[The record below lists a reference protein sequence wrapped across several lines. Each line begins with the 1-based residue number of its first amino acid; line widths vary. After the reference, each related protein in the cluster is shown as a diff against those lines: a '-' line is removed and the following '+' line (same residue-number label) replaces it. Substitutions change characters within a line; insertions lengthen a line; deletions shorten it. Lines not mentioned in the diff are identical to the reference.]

1 MNLLPFIRNDFR
13 LLWRHGFA
21 VAYLVVALVYAA
33 VLSAFPASWA
43 DAVLPV
49 LAWSDAAFFCFFFA
63 GASVC
68 LDLAQGTFRALFV
81 SPLPPWTY
89 FLVKTANLS
98 VLSFGMAAAVA
109 LSNRGLEF
117 RPLPLAVAVI
127 AGGSPSALI
136 GAALALRLRTV
147 NRFLVGTIPVFLVLS
162 LPILRYAAEP
172 WIPGWLAALSR
183 WTPTEG
189 SFLWA
194 RAAFAPVPGAELAA
208 GGAAALAWTAAA
220 SALILGPAIRAAK
233 GE

>member
-1 MNLLPFIRNDFR
+1 MNIFPFFRNDFR

-21 VAYLVVALVYAA
+21 AAYLVVALVYAA
-33 VLSAFPASWA
+33 VLSALPQTWA
-43 DAVLPV
+43 DAAMPV

-81 SPLPPWTY
+81 SPLRPWTY
-89 FLVKTANLS
+89 FLVKAANLS
-98 VLSFGMAAAVA
+98 ILSFGMAVAVS
-109 LSNRGLEF
+109 LSSRGLEF
-117 RPLPLAVAVI
+117 RPLPLAVSVL
-127 AGGSPSALI
+127 AGGSPSSLI

-147 NRFLVGTIPVFLVLS
+147 NRFLVGTIPVFLILS
-162 LPILRYAAEP
+162 LPVLRYAAEP
-172 WIPGWLAALSR
+172 WIPGWLASLSR

-194 RAAFAPVPGAELAA
+194 RAAYAAVPGGELTA
-208 GGAAALAWTAAA
+208 GAAAALAWTAAA
-220 SALILGPAIRAAK
+220 SVLILGPAARAAE

>member
-1 MNLLPFIRNDFR
+1 MSFLPFIRNDFR

-21 VAYLVVALVYAA
+21 IAYLIVALVYAA
-33 VLSAFPASWA
+33 VLSALPKSWS

-89 FLVKTANLS
+89 FLVKAANLS
-98 VLSFGMAAAVA
+98 VLSFGMAAAVS
-109 LSNRGLEF
+109 LSSRGFGF
-117 RPLPLAVAVI
+117 RPLPLAVSVL
-127 AGGSPSALI
+127 AGGAPSALI

-162 LPILRYAAEP
+162 LPVLRYAAEP
-172 WIPGWLAALSR
+172 WLPGWLSALSR

-194 RAAFAPVPGAELAA
+194 RAAFSPVPGAELAA
-208 GGAAALAWTAAA
+208 GVAGAAAWTAVAA
-220 SALILGPAIRAAK
+220 YLILAPAVRSAK
-233 GE
+233 EE

>member
-1 MNLLPFIRNDFR
+1 MNLFPFIRNDFR

-21 VAYLVVALVYAA
+21 IAYLVVALVYAA
-33 VLSAFPASWA
+33 VLSALPETWA
-43 DAVLPV
+43 DAILPV

-89 FLVKTANLS
+89 FLVKAANLS
-98 VLSFGMAAAVA
+98 VLSFGMAAAVS
-109 LSNRGLEF
+109 LSIRGLEF
-117 RPLPLAVAVI
+117 RPLPLAVSVLI
-127 AGGSPSALI
+127 GGAPSALI

-194 RAAFAPVPGAELAA
+194 RAAYTPVPGAERAA
-208 GGAAALAWTAAA
+208 GAAAALAWIAGA
-220 SALILGPAIRAAK
+220 SALILGPAARAAR